1 MTGPRLLPS
10 RSRTTSSPPGRR
22 PLSLLAGGTALAALV
37 TTGLLAPTAADA
49 TPLHHHRHPVAAD
62 AVVQRDVDALAAD
75 GFPGVLAAVSDGR
88 GGGLDHVAGVG
99 DLATGAPVP
108 VDGQVR
114 IASNTKTFT
123 ATVVLQLV
131 AEHEVSLD
139 RTVETYL
146 PGLVRG
152 PGGDG
157 RQITVRQLLQHTSGI
172 PDYDGVLYP
181 EWLASGFTRHYTGQE
196 LVAAGLGRPALA
208 APGAAFSYSNT
219 NYAIAG
225 LLVEKVTGHSI
236 GDEITSRIIEPLGL
250 RDTYW
255 PADGDRTIRAPHP
268 RNYLQ
273 DTAGGPWTDV
283 TEMDPSMGWA
293 AGQLVSTPR
302 DLLTF
307 FQAVVAG
314 KLLPPAQQREMQ
326 RTVPATDISLR
337 NSNDRYGLGLASF
350 TLSCGGT
357 AWTHGGDLP
366 GAHSREAVT
375 ADGRGV
381 SIVVTGDPANADPED
396 AHQFLHLEEAVDD
409 AFCAL
414 KR

>member
-1 MTGPRLLPS
+1 MTGPR
-10 RSRTTSSPPGRR
+10 RSSPTPRR
-22 PLSLLAGGTALAALV
+22 ASLVATGTVLAGLLTAGV
-37 TTGLLAPTAADA
+37 VAPAAADA
-49 TPLHHHRHPVAAD
+49 SPSQHRPPLAAD
-62 AVVQRDVDALAAD
+62 RVVQHDIDALAD
-75 GFPGVLAAVSDGR
+75 EGFPGVLAAVSDGR
-88 GGGLDHVAGVG
+88 GQGPGHGRDHVAGVG

-108 VDGQVR
+108 VNGSVR

-131 AEHEVSLD
+131 AEREVQLD
-139 RTVETYL
+139 RPVETYL

-172 PDYDGVLYP
+172 PDYDDVLYP

-225 LLVEKVTGHSI
+225 LLVERVTGHRI
-236 GDEITSRIIEPLGL
+236 GDEITHRIIEPLHL

-255 PADGDRTIRAPHP
+255 PSDGDRGIRGPHP

-273 DTAGGPWTDV
+273 ETAGGPWTDV

-293 AGQLVSTPR
+293 AGQVVSTPR
-302 DLLTF
+302 DLLRF
-307 FQAVVAG
+307 FSAVVG
-314 KLLPPAQQREMQ
+314 GELLPPAQQQEME

-337 NSNDRYGLGLASF
+337 NAGDRYGLGLASF
-350 TLSCGGT
+350 ELSCGGR

-366 GAHSREAVT
+366 GTHSREAVT

-381 SIVVTGDPANADPED
+381 SIVVTGDPANADPAD
-396 AHQFLHLEEAVDD
+396 AHQFEHLEDAVDA

-414 KR
+414 P